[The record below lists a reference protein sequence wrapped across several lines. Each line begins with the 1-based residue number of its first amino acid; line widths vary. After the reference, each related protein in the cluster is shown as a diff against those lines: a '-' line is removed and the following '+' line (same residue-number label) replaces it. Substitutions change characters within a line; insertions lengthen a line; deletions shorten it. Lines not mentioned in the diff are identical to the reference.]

1 MKKLLALRNLDID
14 LTKSETRTL
23 LGFSLLY
30 SFLVLVI
37 LCVMFFLYY
46 QFQKDLM
53 LQEKRQILQTYSNSL
68 ISNLKELHINI
79 DKDNVYPRDEKYKS
93 AIYDSDKKKIFS
105 TLQSQTVKLD
115 DVIYLKNDKIHFIK
129 EPESYYLGSK
139 YVIVEIPDDHIWF
152 ENIKYKMIIGFLLAF
167 LFMIFVGYF
176 ISKLFLKPMRDALH
190 LLDRFIKD
198 TTHELNTPVT
208 AIITN
213 IETIDKSLL
222 DDKTLRKINR
232 IEIGAKTIS
241 NIYEDLT
248 FVTLNNQIISNNENI
263 NLSNILRQRVD
274 FFLSIANMK
283 KIRFETNIKDNVFI
297 FCDIK
302 KISKLI
308 DNLLSNAIKYN
319 KNSGFIKVV
328 LAKNSMIIED
338 SGKGMSSENLENL
351 FDRYQ
356 RFDKSVGGFGIGLN
370 IVSLIAKEYDF
381 KIDVTSQL
389 GVGTKVKVRW

>member
-1 MKKLLALRNLDID
+1 MLALRNLDID

-105 TLQSQTVKLD
+105 TLQSQIVKLD

-139 YVIVEIPDDHIWF
+139 YVVIEIPDDNIWF
-152 ENIKYKMIIGFLLAF
+152 ENIKYKMIISFFCAF
-167 LFMIFVGYF
+167 LFMIFIGYF

-319 KNSGFIKVV
+319 KNSGFIKVI

>member
-46 QFQKDLM
+46 QFQKNLM

-79 DKDNVYPRDEKYKS
+79 DKDNIYPRDEKYKS

-263 NLSNILRQRVD
+263 NLSNIVRQRVD

>member
-1 MKKLLALRNLDID
+1 MLALRNLDID

-46 QFQKDLM
+46 QFQKNLM

-167 LFMIFVGYF
+167 LFMIFLGYF
-176 ISKLFLKPMRDALH
+176 IAKLFLKPMRDALH

-319 KNSGFIKVV
+319 KNSGFIKVI

>member
-1 MKKLLALRNLDID
+1 MLVLKNSGID
-14 LTKSETRTL
+14 LTSSETRTL

-37 LCVMFFLYY
+37 LSVVSFLYY

-53 LQEKRQILQTYSNSL
+53 LQEKRQVLQNYSNDFV
-68 ISNLKELHINI
+68 IRLKDLHVNI
-79 DKDNVYPRDEKYKS
+79 DKHNIYPRNEKYES
-93 AIYDSDKKKIFS
+93 AIFDSDKKEIFS
-105 TLQSQTVKLD
+105 TLKSSKISLD
-115 DVIYLKNDKIHFIK
+115 DVIYSSGNQIHFIK

-139 YVIVEIPDDHIWF
+139 YIIIEIPDDHIWF
-152 ENIKYKMIIGFLLAF
+152 EEIKYKIVFSFIIAF
-167 LFMIFVGYF
+167 LFMILIGYF

-198 TTHELNTPVT
+198 TTHELNTPIT

-213 IETIDKSLL
+213 IEMIDKSLL
-222 DDKTLRKINR
+222 DEKLARKINR

-248 FVTLNNQIISNNENI
+248 FVTLNNQIISNNQDI
-263 NLSNILRQRVD
+263 NLSNLMKQRVD
-274 FFLSIANMK
+274 FFKSLAIMK
-283 KIRFETNIKDNVFI
+283 KVIFKIDIKDDVFL
-297 FCDIK
+297 FCDNK

-319 KNSGFIKVV
+319 KIAGTIKIV
-328 LAKNSMIIED
+328 LSQNTFSIED
-338 SGKGMSSENLENL
+338 SGKGISTENLATL
-351 FDRYQ
+351 FERYT

-370 IVSLIAKEYDF
+370 IVSLIAKEYNLE
-381 KIDVTSQL
+381 IAVQSEINI
-389 GVGTKVKVRW
+389 GTKVSIKW

>member
-1 MKKLLALRNLDID
+1 
-14 LTKSETRTL
+14 
-23 LGFSLLY
+23 
-30 SFLVLVI
+30 
-37 LCVMFFLYY
+37 
-46 QFQKDLM
+46 M
-53 LQEKRQILQTYSNSL
+53 LQEKRQLLQNYSNNL
-68 ISNLKELHINI
+68 IFRLKDLHINI
-79 DKDNVYPRDEKYKS
+79 DKNNIYPRDEKFES
-93 AIYDSDKKKIFS
+93 AIFDSDKKKIFS
-105 TLQSQTVKLD
+105 TLKSEEVSLD
-115 DVIYLKNDKIHFIK
+115 DVIYLSGHQIHFIK

-139 YVIVEIPDDHIWF
+139 YVIIEIPDDNIWF
-152 ENIKYKMIIGFLLAF
+152 ENIKYKMIIAFLGAF
-167 LFMIFVGYF
+167 LFMILIGYF

-213 IETIDKSLL
+213 IEMINKDLL
-222 DDKTLRKINR
+222 DEKLAKKINR

-248 FVTLNNQIISNNENI
+248 FVTLNNQIISNNEEI
-263 NLSNILRQRVD
+263 NLSNILKQRID
-274 FFLSIANMK
+274 FFSSIATMK
-283 KIRFETNIKDNVFI
+283 KIRFDIYIKEDVMI

-319 KNSGFIKVV
+319 KISGFIKVV
-328 LAKNSMIIED
+328 LSKNSLSIED
-338 SGKGMSSENLENL
+338 SGKGISKENLDKL
-351 FDRYQ
+351 FERYS

-381 KIDVTSQL
+381 KIEVTSEIN
-389 GVGTKVKVRW
+389 VGTKVKIRW

>member
-1 MKKLLALRNLDID
+1 MLVLKNSGID
-14 LTKSETRTL
+14 LTNSETRTL

-37 LCVMFFLYY
+37 LSVVSFLYY
-46 QFQKDLM
+46 QFKKDLM
-53 LQEKRQILQTYSNSL
+53 LQEKRQILQDYSNDL
-68 ISNLKELHINI
+68 VFRLKDLHVNI
-79 DKDNVYPRDEKYKS
+79 DKNNIYPRDEKFNS
-93 AIYDSDKKKIFS
+93 AIFDSDKTEIFS
-105 TLQSQTVKLD
+105 TLKSKSVSLD
-115 DVIYLKNDKIHFIK
+115 DVIYLSGDYIHFIK

-139 YVIVEIPDDHIWF
+139 FIIIEIPDDNLWF
-152 ENIKYKMIIGFLLAF
+152 EQIKYKMFISFVLAF
-167 LFMIFVGYF
+167 LFMIFIGYF

-208 AIITN
+208 AILTN
-213 IETIDKSLL
+213 IEMIDKSLL
-222 DDKTLRKINR
+222 DEKLVKKINR

-263 NLSNILRQRVD
+263 NVSDILRQRID
-274 FFLSIANMK
+274 FFNSLADMK
-283 KIRFETNIKDNVFI
+283 KITFKMDIKDNIFI
-297 FCDIK
+297 LCDVK

-319 KNSGFIKVV
+319 KISGFIIVV
-328 LAKNSMIIED
+328 LSEDGFSIQD
-338 SGKGMSSENLENL
+338 SGKGITKENLENL
-351 FDRYQ
+351 FERYT

-370 IVSLIAKEYDF
+370 IVSLIIKEYDF
-381 KIDVTSQL
+381 KINVESQID
-389 GVGTKVKVRW
+389 VGTKMSVKW

>member
-105 TLQSQTVKLD
+105 TLQSQIVKLD

-139 YVIVEIPDDHIWF
+139 YVVIEIPDDNIWF
-152 ENIKYKMIIGFLLAF
+152 ENIKYKMIISFFCAF
-167 LFMIFVGYF
+167 LFMIFIGYF

-297 FCDIK
+297 FCDVK

-319 KNSGFIKVV
+319 KNSGFIKVI

>member
-1 MKKLLALRNLDID
+1 MLALRNLDID

-46 QFQKDLM
+46 QFQKNLM

-319 KNSGFIKVV
+319 KNSGFIKVI

>member
-1 MKKLLALRNLDID
+1 MLALKNLDID

-46 QFQKDLM
+46 QFQKNLM

-319 KNSGFIKVV
+319 KNSGFIKVI

-381 KIDVTSQL
+381 KIDVISQL

>member
-1 MKKLLALRNLDID
+1 MLVLKNSGID

-23 LGFSLLY
+23 LAFSLLY

-37 LCVMFFLYY
+37 LSVVTFLYY

-53 LQEKRQILQTYSNSL
+53 LQEKRQILQNYSNNL
-68 ISNLKELHINI
+68 IFQLKELHVNFDKTNI
-79 DKDNVYPRDEKYKS
+79 YPRDDKFQS
-93 AIYDSDKKKIFS
+93 AIFDSDKKEIFS
-105 TLQSQTVKLD
+105 TLKSHNVSFD
-115 DVIYLKNDKIHFIK
+115 EVIYLSENQIHFIK

-139 YVIVEIPDDHIWF
+139 YVIIEIPDDNIWF

-167 LFMIFVGYF
+167 LFMIVIGYF
-176 ISKLFLKPMRDALH
+176 ISKLFLRPMRDALH

-213 IETIDKSLL
+213 IEMINKDLL
-222 DDKTLRKINR
+222 DEKLAKKINR

-263 NLSNILRQRVD
+263 NLSNILKQRVD
-274 FFLSIANMK
+274 FFNSIATMK
-283 KIRFETNIKDNVFI
+283 KIEFETYIKDDIFI
-297 FCDIK
+297 FCDTK

-319 KNSGFIKVV
+319 KIGGTIKVV
-328 LAKNSMIIED
+328 LTKNSLSIED
-338 SGKGMSSENLENL
+338 TGKGISKENIDNL
-351 FDRYQ
+351 FDRYT

-381 KIDVTSQL
+381 KIEVSSSID
-389 GVGTKVKVRW
+389 VGTKVKIRW

>member
-1 MKKLLALRNLDID
+1 MLALRNLDID

-139 YVIVEIPDDHIWF
+139 YVVIEIPDDNIWF
-152 ENIKYKMIIGFLLAF
+152 ENIKYKMIISFFCAF
-167 LFMIFVGYF
+167 LFMIFIGYF